1 MIIKHIYL
9 NLKDPEITPVII
21 RVPRYDSTLRSF
33 RFHLMDGDVVYT
45 IPSDVSITIRGT
57 KPDRNGFS
65 YTCSYTSSTGIVAVN
80 CRQQM
85 TAVTGDT
92 VCQLVIVD
100 TNNKRLASF
109 TFYLIVEHSAT
120 EESTVYSNSDMA
132 YARDVLN
139 RLQNVET
146 YTGILRR
153 KLEYSSYDSAAK
165 TLKLISTS

>member
-33 RFHLMDGDVVYT
+33 RFHLMDGDVIYT
-45 IPSDVSITIRGT
+45 IPNDVSITIRGT
-57 KPDRNGFS
+57 KPDRKGFS
-65 YTCSYTSSTGIVAVN
+65 YTCSYTSSTGVVAVN

-92 VCQLVIVD
+92 ICQLVIVD

-109 TFYLIVEHSAT
+109 TFYLVVEHSST

-132 YARDVLN
+132 YARDVAN
-139 RLQNVET
+139 RLGSVEA
-146 YTGILRR
+146 YSIELKR
-153 KLEYSSYDSAAK
+153 KLEYQSYEATSK
-165 TLKLISTS
+165 TLKLVSTS